1 MKNISAIILAAG
13 KGTRMHSHLPKVM
26 HKIANKP
33 MLGHVLANIKPLNL
47 SEEIVVIGPEMAD
60 VEDYVRLE
68 FGNARCAI
76 QHQRNGSAGAV
87 MIGLEHVQ
95 NSKNDILVMY
105 GDHPLI
111 TSATIEKMYDSL
123 RSNDRNA
130 LVLISFIAADPAAYG
145 RVVVSDKNELERIIE
160 FLECTD
166 AQKETNLCNS
176 GIMLIRG
183 NLIRGLILQIHNRNA
198 KREYYLTCLV
208 SLARNSGYLCQHVTI
223 DESEVMG
230 VNSRA
235 DLVEAEK
242 AMQRHLGQKA
252 LAAGVSLID
261 PRHVHFSADTI
272 LEQDVIVHPYVVFG
286 PGVEVKSGAEI
297 KSFSHIEGA
306 TIGKNAKI
314 GPYARIRPGTEISEN
329 ARIGNFVEIKN
340 SKIAATA
347 KINHLSY
354 IGDTT
359 VGAGAN
365 IGAGT
370 ITCNYDGIN
379 KYQTEIESGAFIGS
393 NTALV
398 APVKIGAN
406 AIIAAGSVISKNVPA
421 GALAVARTDQKNIEG
436 KAEIIRRRKKKSQTS
451 SLRM

>member
-26 HKIANKP
+26 HKIADKP
-33 MLGHVLANIKPLNL
+33 MLGHVLANIRPLNL
-47 SEEIVVIGPEMAD
+47 NEEIVVIGPEMTS

-68 FGNARCAI
+68 FGNACCVI

-87 MIGLEHVQ
+87 MIGLKHLQ

-111 TSATIEKMYDSL
+111 TNATIEKMYKSL
-123 RSNDRNA
+123 CNNSKNA

-145 RVVVSDKNELERIIE
+145 RVVVSDQNELERIVE

-166 AQKETNLCNS
+166 AQKEINLCNS

-183 NLIRGLILQIHNRNA
+183 SVIRDLISQIHNHNA
-198 KREYYLTCLV
+198 KGEYYLTCLV
-208 SLARNSGYLCQHVTI
+208 SIARKAGYLCQHVTV

-235 DLVEAEK
+235 DLIEAEK
-242 AMQRHLGQKA
+242 AMQRHLRQKA

-261 PRHVHFSADTI
+261 PRHVHFSADTV

-286 PGVEVKSGAEI
+286 PGVKVKSGAEI

-314 GPYARIRPGTEISEN
+314 GPYARIRPGTEVAED

-340 SKIAATA
+340 SKVATGA

-370 ITCNYDGIN
+370 ITCNYDGVG
-379 KYQTEIESGAFIGS
+379 KYHSEIESGAFIGS

-398 APVKIGAN
+398 APVKIGAG
-406 AIIAAGSVISKNVPA
+406 AIIGAGSVITKNVPA
-421 GALAVARTDQKNIEG
+421 GALAVARAEQKNIAD
-436 KAEIIRRRKKKSQTS
+436 KAEMIRRGKKKAKTNDLQ
-451 SLRM
+451 M